1 MIDLAILVAL
11 TIGLTELIKRS
22 SDIDNKYLPLISLF
36 FGLVL
41 SLIWLDGTIKDAILN
56 GVIVGLSASGL
67 FDHTK
72 ILESDN

>member
-56 GVIVGLSASGL
+56 GIIVGLSASGL